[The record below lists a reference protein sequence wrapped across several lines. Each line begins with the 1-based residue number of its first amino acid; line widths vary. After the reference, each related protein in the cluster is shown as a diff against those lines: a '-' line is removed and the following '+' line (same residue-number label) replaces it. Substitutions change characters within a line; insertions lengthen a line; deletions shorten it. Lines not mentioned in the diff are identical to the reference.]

1 MATISITKSN
11 GVISIVQDPSE
22 LPRSYFGGYGAAGKF
37 YPSGKDDNGD
47 YVDILLT
54 IGGDSYQF
62 LWSDLDI
69 DGTAPTDF
77 ADALSLLTT
86 LFSNL

>member
-1 MATISITKSN
+1 MATTFITKSN
-11 GVISIVQDPSE
+11 GVISIQSDPIN

-47 YVDILLT
+47 YVGILLI

-62 LWSDLDI
+62 LWSDLQI
-69 DGTAPTDF
+69 DGDTPTDYL
-77 ADALSLLTT
+77 DALALLTT